1 MPDWQAIQL
10 TLGLAV
16 VTTLILV
23 AIGLPFAWWLATTG
37 CRWRAGIEAVA
48 ALPIVLP
55 PTVLGF
61 YLLLLLGPKGMLGS
75 VAESLWG
82 VRLVFSFPGMVIASV
97 IYSLPFAIQP
107 FLAGFRSIDRRQ
119 VEASWCL
126 GVSPLATFFRIV
138 LPLSWPGVMAGIVL
152 SFAHTV
158 GEFGVVLMVG
168 GNIPGATRTVSMAI
182 YDSVQAMDYVTA
194 GWTAGVL
201 LVFSLAV
208 LSVMY
213 SLQNRT
219 RSVIWPKVS

>member
-23 AIGLPFAWWLATTG
+23 AVGLPFAWWLATTG
-37 CRWRAGIEAVA
+37 CRWRGGIEAVA

-61 YLLLLLGPKGMLGS
+61 YLLLLLGPKGMVGS
-75 VAESLWG
+75 VVESLWG

-219 RSVIWPKVS
+219 RSMIWPKVS